1 MLQNIRDNASG
12 TAAKIIVG
20 LIALTFVVTGVQF
33 VSFSGEPEVAV
44 VNDQPITENDFLR
57 ELDTQRRQLLS
68 LVQDPALIEE
78 SLLRSRVL
86 DSLIQE
92 TAVLTEAQSRE
103 ISFGDAQVDV
113 LLTQAPEFQQ
123 DGQFSPALFDQF
135 VARQGLGR
143 LAFREQLKNQLAV
156 NQWTQGLADSSFVVP
171 SQVQQALALESQVR
185 QVSWEVVS
193 AEQIELTQEPS
204 QSDLQALYDQSPA
217 RWQQAASMTADYVL
231 LARDQNLDEINVD
244 EAEVRDA
251 YERYVQSLSE
261 SQETRASHI
270 LLTGDDSLE
279 QAQAALSRLNAGE
292 SFESLAGE
300 LSQDP
305 LSGEQGGDLG
315 FADPSSYVPEFAE
328 ALNRLSVGE
337 VSEPVQTPF
346 GHHIIKLTEARTQEP
361 ESFDEQAD
369 RLRRQLAQNAAS
381 IQYQADAEELA
392 NIAFSGDLEEAA
404 EVLGLQIQTT
414 EPFTQD
420 QGQGIAENLSV
431 RVTAFGEEVQAGE
444 NSALV
449 ELDEGVVVLRMR
461 DFEPAR
467 QLSLDEVRD
476 QLTLVWQA
484 ERRAQQAADLA
495 QPRLADLSGAE
506 SLELT
511 RTSDALPSE
520 IVLAVFALAQGQPSV
535 VSANNGDAYA
545 LEVTAVEQGEM
556 SDPEGMQAFL
566 ASQARQAAGRALG
579 SWAAG
584 NARVER

>member
-12 TAAKIIVG
+12 TAAKVIVG

-204 QSDLQALYDQSPA
+204 QNDLQALYDQSPA

-231 LARDQNLDEINVD
+231 LARDQNLDEIKVD

-292 SFESLAGE
+292 SFEALAAE

-346 GHHIIKLTEARTQEP
+346 GHHIIKLTEARSQEP

-381 IQYQADAEELA
+381 IKYQADAEELA

-431 RVTAFGEEVQAGE
+431 RVTAFGDEVQAGE

-476 QLTLVWQA
+476 QLAVVWQA

-495 QPRLADLSGAE
+495 QQRLADLSGAE

-520 IVLAVFALAQGQPSV
+520 IVLAAFALAQGQPSV

-545 LEVTAVEQGEM
+545 LEVIAVEQGEM

>member
-1 MLQNIRDNASG
+1 M
-12 TAAKIIVG
+12 
-20 LIALTFVVTGVQF
+20 
-33 VSFSGEPEVAV
+33 
-44 VNDQPITENDFLR
+44 
-57 ELDTQRRQLLS
+57 
-68 LVQDPALIEE
+68 
-78 SLLRSRVL
+78 
-86 DSLIQE
+86 
-92 TAVLTEAQSRE
+92 
-103 ISFGDAQVDV
+103 
-113 LLTQAPEFQQ
+113 
-123 DGQFSPALFDQF
+123 
-135 VARQGLGR
+135 
-143 LAFREQLKNQLAV
+143 
-156 NQWTQGLADSSFVVP
+156 P

-449 ELDEGVVVLRMR
+449 ELDEGVVVLRLR

-495 QPRLADLSGAE
+495 QQRLADLSGAE

-520 IVLAVFALAQGQPSV
+520 IVLAAFALAQGQPSV

>member
-12 TAAKIIVG
+12 TAAKVIVG

-193 AEQIELTQEPS
+193 AEQIELTQVPS
-204 QSDLQALYDQSPA
+204 QNDLQALYDQSPA

-292 SFESLAGE
+292 SFESLAAE

-476 QLTLVWQA
+476 QLAVVWQA

-495 QPRLADLSGAE
+495 QQRLADLSGAE

-520 IVLAVFALAQGQPSV
+520 IVLAAFALAQGQPSV

-545 LEVTAVEQGEM
+545 LEVTAIEQGEM

>member
-12 TAAKIIVG
+12 TAAKVIVG

-292 SFESLAGE
+292 SFESLARE

-449 ELDEGVVVLRMR
+449 ELDEGVVVLRLR

-495 QPRLADLSGAE
+495 QQRLADLSGAE

-520 IVLAVFALAQGQPSV
+520 IVLAAFALAQGQPSV